1 MALPV
6 TSRTSLHSSL
16 TFRVGTL
23 LCCTADIMH
32 YFVCRLS
39 YTRQRIERT
48 YILKTFAVFCLE
60 YQTRTGYIIDNFIY
74 LFIFVIPSQ

>member
-16 TFRVGTL
+16 TLRVGTL
-23 LCCTADIMH
+23 LFCTADIRN

-39 YTRQRIERT
+39 YTLQRIERM
-48 YILKTFAVFCLE
+48 YVLKTFAVFCLE
-60 YQTRTGYIIDNFIY
+60 YQPRTGYIIDNFIY
-74 LFIFVIPSQ
+74 LFS